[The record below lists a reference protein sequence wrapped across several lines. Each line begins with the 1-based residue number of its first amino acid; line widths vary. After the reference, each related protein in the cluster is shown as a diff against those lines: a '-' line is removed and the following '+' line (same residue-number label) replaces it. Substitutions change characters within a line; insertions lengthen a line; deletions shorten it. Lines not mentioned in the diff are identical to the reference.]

1 MKVID
6 MGALNPWTSIIN
18 LVRHPRP
25 RCDGRHIKVYLEL
38 ELDWLVRRHR
48 GAFRSMHTSW
58 PNNFPFPSAAPV
70 GGDQFGTTQI
80 FVRGRTKV

>member
-6 MGALNPWTSIIN
+6 MGAPNPWTSIIN
-18 LVRHPRP
+18 LGRHPRP

-48 GAFRSMHTSW
+48 GAFRSMETS
-58 PNNFPFPSAAPV
+58 
-70 GGDQFGTTQI
+70 I
-80 FVRGRTKV
+80 FVIASAWRIWPICKSL

>member
-6 MGALNPWTSIIN
+6 MGALNAWTSIIN
-18 LVRHPRP
+18 LGRHPRP

-48 GAFRSMHTSW
+48 GAFRSTDTSILVTDLAQQ
-58 PNNFPFPSAAPV
+58 FSLSV
-70 GGDQFGTTQI
+70 GGP
-80 FVRGRTKV
+80 RRR